1 MRKFLLL
8 SFMLMF
14 AFTFSDSWAQ
24 ERTVSG
30 KVTSIEDGATLP
42 GVNVVLKGTTTG
54 TVTDIDGNFKL
65 SVPSEGGTIVF
76 SFIGLATEE
85 VAIGARSVIDIQ
97 MSPDVK
103 QLSEVVVT
111 AFGQE
116 REKKALGY
124 SVQNLSGDNI
134 TKAKETNIVNSLSG
148 QIAGVQVTNGSGSAG
163 SSSRIVLRGAS
174 SLTGENQPLFVVDGI
189 PINNQNLGGGGPFGA
204 SSTSAGGADFPNGA
218 ADINPDDVESVSVLK
233 GANAAALY
241 GSRAA
246 NGVILITTKSGKK
259 TKGIGVSINSSMQFQ
274 KPLRLPSYQNSY
286 GGGYDSKTYR
296 WIDGTSG
303 SGGQDESWGPA
314 LDKGLNFVQWQDY
327 NGEGQPYDNPSP
339 FVSHPDNVRDFFETG
354 TVVSNNV
361 ALSAGSETANFR
373 LSVTNMQQDGMVYN
387 TGLERNTI
395 ALSAGANFSDKLSAS
410 TSVNYIKSESEN
422 ISGGGYDNN
431 NPMQQFTWFQRQVD
445 IGALKDYNNLPL
457 AASNTSARFTPV
469 SWNTNFNN
477 NPYWVLD
484 NNTQGFDKNRMI
496 GNIRLNY
503 QFTDELSVMVRTGID
518 FFTDLQEI
526 KRAKNS
532 NDFPNGYYQ
541 EFDRTYYEYN
551 TDFLLNYDKDIN
563 ETFGFAAAL
572 GGNLRREYKSRN
584 VLTANELQ
592 IPGTY
597 TIANSSVPIVAT
609 NFDSQKEVQSLYGT
623 AQLRFLNAIFLDLTA
638 RNDWSSTLPADNNS
652 YFYPSASLSGVISD
666 LIDLQSDILS
676 FAKVRASWAQVGA
689 DTEPYELNDVFGFRN
704 KWNGSV
710 LEATAGTDDLT
721 TDKLKNPLLKPEI
734 TTSIEVGADLK
745 FLSNRLGV
753 DFTYYSSTSEDLIV
767 DIDVS
772 GASGYTQLVGNV
784 GEMTNKGIELQ
795 LYGSPI
801 QTNDFQWEIRVNYAK
816 NKNEVVSLGGAENLR
831 LGGQWNADVIATPGQ
846 AYPSLFGPD
855 FQRDPNGNIIHKN
868 GIPQKD
874 ATSKVLG
881 TVAPDWTGGIINNIS
896 YKGISLGVLVDAKI
910 GGDVYSMTNA
920 WGRYAGI
927 LEETLIGREV
937 GLIGEGVM
945 NIGSDDA
952 PNYVPN
958 NVVVSAIDYNHNAFG
973 NSIVAGSVFDA
984 SYVKLR
990 EITLGYTFP
999 KALIQNTPFQSISVS
1014 FVGRNLALLYSNVP
1028 HIDPET
1034 AFSNDNA
1041 QGIEHAQLPSARNL
1055 GFNISLKF

>member
-14 AFTFSDSWAQ
+14 AFAFSDSWAQ

-30 KVTSIEDGATLP
+30 KVTSVEDGSTLP

-65 SVPSEGGTIVF
+65 SVPSEGGSLVF

-124 SVQNLSGDNI
+124 SVQNLGGESL
-134 TKAKETNIVNSLSG
+134 TKAKETNIVNSLTG
-148 QIAGVQVTNGSGSAG
+148 QIAGVQVTNGSGSPG

-189 PINNQNLGGGGPFGA
+189 PINNQNLGNAGPF
-204 SSTSAGGADFPNGA
+204 SGADSPNGA

-259 TKGIGVSINSSMQFQ
+259 TKGLGVSINSSVQFQ
-274 KPLRLPSYQNSY
+274 KPFRLPDYQNSY
-286 GGGYDSKTYR
+286 GGGYDDKTYR
-296 WIDGTSG
+296 WIDGSSG

-314 LDKGLNFVQWQDY
+314 LDNGFHFQQWQDY
-327 NGEGQPYDNPSP
+327 RADGTFGSPSP
-339 FVSHPDNVRDFFETG
+339 WVSHPDNVKDFFETG
-354 TVVSNNV
+354 TIISNNV
-361 ALSAGSETANFR
+361 ALSAGSDNTNFR
-373 LSVTNMQQDGMVYN
+373 LSVTNMKQDGMIYN

-395 ALSAGANFSDKLSAS
+395 AVSAGAKLSDKLSAE
-410 TSVNYIKSESEN
+410 TSVNYIKSESDN
-422 ISGGGYDNN
+422 LPGGGYDNN

-457 AASNTSARFTPV
+457 SPDGTSAAGTPLD
-469 SWNTNFNN
+469 WNTNFNN
-477 NPYWVLD
+477 NPYWILD

-503 QFTDELSVMVRTGID
+503 QFTDELSLMARTGID
-518 FFTDLQEI
+518 FFTELQNI

-532 NDFPNGYYQ
+532 NDFPNGFYR
-541 EFDRTYYEYN
+541 ELDRTYYEYN
-551 TDFLLNYDKDIN
+551 TDFLLTYDKDIN
-563 ETFGFAAAL
+563 ETFGLAVSV
-572 GGNLRREYKSRN
+572 GGNLRRENKSRN
-584 VLTANELQ
+584 ILTASELE

-597 TIANSSVPIVAT
+597 TIANASVPIVAT
-609 NFDSQKEVQSLYGT
+609 SFDSKKEVQSVYGT
-623 AQLRFLNAIFLDLTA
+623 AQLRFLNAVFLDLTA
-638 RNDWSSTLPADNNS
+638 RNDWSSTLPEANNS
-652 YFYPSASLSGVISD
+652 YFYPSASLSTVITD
-666 LIDLQSDILS
+666 LIDLQSDILT
-676 FAKVRASWAQVGA
+676 FAKVRASWAQVGS
-689 DTEPYELNDVFGFRN
+689 DTDPYQLLDVYSFRD
-704 KWNGSV
+704 KWNGNII
-710 LEATAGTDDLT
+710 EATKGNL
-721 TDKLKNPLLKPEI
+721 LLNPDLKPEI
-734 TTSIEVGADLK
+734 TTSIEIGADLK
-745 FLSNRLGV
+745 FLDNRVGL
-753 DFTYYSSTSEDLIV
+753 DFTYYDAKSEDLIV
-767 DIDVS
+767 NIDVS
-772 GASGYTQLVGNV
+772 GASGYTSLVGNV
-784 GEMTNKGIELQ
+784 GEMTNKGFEVQ
-795 LYGSPI
+795 LYATPI
-801 QTNDFQWEIRVNYAK
+801 KTNDFQWDLRLNYAK
-816 NKNEVVSLGGAENLR
+816 NKSEVVSLGGVDNLR
-831 LGGQWNADVIATPGQ
+831 LGGQWNVDVIATPGQ
-846 AYPSLFGPD
+846 PYPSLFGPD
-855 FQRDPNGNIIHKN
+855 FQRDSDGNIIHKN

-874 ATSKVLG
+874 PVSKVLG
-881 TVAPDWTGGIINNIS
+881 SVAPDWTGGIVNNIS
-896 YKGISLGVLVDAKI
+896 YKGISLGVVVDAKI
-910 GGDVYSMTNA
+910 GGDVYTMTNA
-920 WGRYAGI
+920 WGRYSGV
-927 LEETLIGREV
+927 LKETLIGRENGIV
-937 GLIGEGVM
+937 GKGVM
-945 NIGSDDA
+945 NIGTDDA

-958 NVVVSAIDYNHNAFG
+958 NVVVSALDYNHNAFG
-973 NSIVAGSVFDA
+973 NSIAAGSVFDA
-984 SYVKLR
+984 SYIKLR
-990 EITLGYTFP
+990 EITLGYTLP
-999 KALIQNTPFQSISVS
+999 KSLIANTPFQSVSVS

-1055 GFNISLKF
+1055 GFNINLKF